1 MSHTL
6 RRIVTGHNDAG
17 QSIIEIDG
25 GPAAEISAAG
35 SGLHEIWLTD
45 SIPADNSTLV
55 DAMNGASPTLCP
67 PKGAVKVRWFTVPVN
82 DPQVSDADKEAGAA
96 LGFEAVG
103 ASHCRVD
110 THLHPGMHKTSSVDY
125 IILISGE
132 VDLLL
137 DAGEAKGL
145 KPGDVVIQRGTNH
158 AWVNTGFSVALI
170 TPGLTR
176 ARSQPC
182 WWPCWRMLRPFN
194 AN

>member
-6 RRIVTGHNDAG
+6 RRVVTGHNDAG

-25 GPAAEISAAG
+25 GPAAEIGAAG

-45 SIPADNSTLV
+45 SVPADNATLI
-55 DAMNGASPTLCP
+55 DTLAGTNPILCP
-67 PKGAVKVRWFTVPVN
+67 PEGAVKVRWFTVPAD
-82 DPQVSDADKEAGAA
+82 DPTVSEADKEAGAA
-96 LGFEAVG
+96 FGFEAIG

-110 THLHPGMHKTSSVDY
+110 TRLHPSMHKTSSVDY

-132 VDLLL
+132 VTLLL

-158 AWVNTGFSVALI
+158 AWVNTGSEPALLVAVLADAK
-170 TPGLTR
+170 PV
-176 ARSQPC
+176 
-182 WWPCWRMLRPFN
+182 
-194 AN
+194 